1 MGGRE
6 DIQWRMGSTL
16 VRPEF
21 PLVMGIINTTPD
33 SFHTASRHVDLND
46 ALHTAERMVAE
57 GAAILDI
64 GGASSRP
71 GSTAVPEAVELERVL
86 PVVQSIRK
94 HFPNIVI
101 SIDTCRA
108 VVAKEAVAAGANM
121 VNDISAGRS
130 DPDMLATVA
139 RLNVPYIMMH
149 MQGEPRTMQ
158 TAPYYTNVLAEV
170 LQFLA
175 QRALAA
181 RQAGIADVL
190 VDPGFGFG
198 KDAQQNFA
206 LLAGLPALCN
216 LGMPVLVGLSRKR
229 MINETLGTLPAEALN
244 GTTVLNTR
252 ALQAGASVLRVH
264 DVREAVQA
272 VKLMGR

>member
-1 MGGRE
+1 MGVRE
-6 DIQWRMGSTL
+6 GIQWRMGNTL
-16 VRPEF
+16 VRPQF
-21 PLVMGIINTTPD
+21 PLVMGIINATPD
-33 SFHTASRHVDLND
+33 SFHVASRHADLKD
-46 ALHTAERMVAE
+46 ALHTAENMVAE
-57 GAAILDI
+57 GATILDI

-94 HFPNIVI
+94 HFPSIVL
-101 SIDTCRA
+101 SIDTWRA
-108 VVAKEAVAAGANM
+108 AVAKEAVAAGANM

-158 TAPYYTNVLAEV
+158 KAPHYTDVLAEV
-170 LQFLA
+170 LQFLS

-181 RQAGIADVL
+181 RRSGIADVL

-198 KDAQQNFA
+198 KNALQNFA

-216 LGMPVLVGLSRKR
+216 LGMSVLVGLSRKR
-229 MINETLGTLPAEALN
+229 MINETLGTLPDEALN

-252 ALQAGASVLRVH
+252 ALHAGASILRVH

-272 VKLMGR
+272 VRLMGR